1 MLERIIQAVSAL
13 KGTKPFPNEDGT
25 ISVYKD
31 SEGGKD
37 SDFIANLTPTK
48 FGTIILNSGGYHV
61 MICKEKNVLASN
73 STIFVEKAKG
83 IMPSLLSTLR
93 TVVESE

>member
-25 ISVYKD
+25 ISIYHD
-31 SEGGKD
+31 SN
-37 SDFIANLTPTK
+37 FIANLTPTK
-48 FGTIILNSGGYHV
+48 FGTIVLNSGGYHV